1 MRGRIKGEK
10 MMSKYFKSKKVKLNQ
25 PPPEPR
31 KLEDITKEL
40 NNECWALG
48 QLEYQIYVLQQEAER
63 KNKKIQELNYEGAS
77 RKELDS
83 KAAASQPEEVKN
95 AQN

>member
-1 MRGRIKGEK
+1 
-10 MMSKYFKSKKVKLNQ
+10 MSKFFKSKKVNLN
-25 PPPEPR
+25 PAKPEPR

-83 KAAASQPEEVKN
+83 KAAADASKQEVSN
-95 AQN
+95 GN